1 MDPRENFDSDSDM
14 GVDETSDTP
23 MEVNNTQASSVERTG
38 RGAVQCKKI
47 TKMREGELLN
57 VQYNEDGQRIG
68 EGGKDLAS
76 YSGLL
81 AESRIS
87 IVDYE
92 NWHVVGDE
100 VRDLLWDSQ
109 IQLDE
114 GDKKGVVSDIGEKW
128 KEFKSRLTR
137 YYITPYKD
145 QPEMLLKPPKK
156 HEKNIRQED
165 WERFV
170 KSRLTPK
177 FQGYGAIRKPRTAF
191 LALVAASSTESAS
204 TRATDETRSTA
215 ETRSIAS
222 PEPRN
227 LSHSFFKASDTAPV
241 VPFGQVAFLS
251 FPFSRVVVVVRP
263 TQYLDKCIDPSKLK
277 VSKIDIVPF
286 LLFLHRPLH
295 VKDVSIAQVLLFE
308 TPSASGRVNS
318 IREHL
323 PVPQYVASSDS
334 SVETVQS
341 WSWQAIPKR
350 KRVFV
355 KVVEALVD
363 VEGMVLLKY
372 FQSCMFLVDRILLLL
387 AEHCSS
393 LNSLLLYD
401 GDSREGLHQFISR
414 SRSNI
419 QKLDL
424 RLPENCVLSDAV
436 YSLMV
441 HSTVFK
447 NFDLRLPENCTTL
460 DGNVRNKDNRA
471 KAEVLSELE

>member
-1 MDPRENFDSDSDM
+1 M

-23 MEVNNTQASSVERTG
+23 MEVNNTQDSSVERTG
-38 RGAVQCKKI
+38 RGAVQCKRI

-92 NWHVVGDE
+92 NWHAVGDE
-100 VRDLLWDSQ
+100 VRDLLWDT
-109 IQLDE
+109 IKAKFNLTEDE
-114 GDKKGVVSDIGEKW
+114 KKGVVSDIGEKW

-145 QPEMLLKPPKK
+145 QPEKLLKPPKK

-177 FQGYGAIRKPRTAF
+177 F
-191 LALVAASSTESAS
+191 
-204 TRATDETRSTA
+204 
-215 ETRSIAS
+215 
-222 PEPRN
+222 
-227 LSHSFFKASDTAPV
+227 
-241 VPFGQVAFLS
+241 
-251 FPFSRVVVVVRP
+251 
-263 TQYLDKCIDPSKLK
+263 
-277 VSKIDIVPF
+277 
-286 LLFLHRPLH
+286 
-295 VKDVSIAQVLLFE
+295 
-308 TPSASGRVNS
+308 
-318 IREHL
+318 
-323 PVPQYVASSDS
+323 
-334 SVETVQS
+334 QS

-372 FQSCMFLVDRILLLL
+372 FQFCMFLVDRILLLL

-441 HSTVFK
+441 HSDGIQK
-447 NFDLRLPENCTTL
+447 LDLRLPENC
-460 DGNVRNKDNRA
+460 
-471 KAEVLSELE
+471 VLSDERVFSLLVFISVLSDAVENGDGA